1 MNVRPGVVE
10 IRQSVVAHAQMV
22 MRVIEMADVS
32 LYQDL
37 SWTEQFTLRMVQAHY
52 LNRMLGLVALMPPKM
67 TAATL
72 AASEK
77 MMGTVMGFT
86 QN

>member
-1 MNVRPGVVE
+1 MSAQPDTVE
-10 IRQSVVAHAQMV
+10 IRQSIVAHAQV
-22 MRVIEMADVS
+22 AMRVIEMADVS
-32 LYQDL
+32 RYRNL
-37 SWTEQFTLRMVQAHY
+37 SWAEQFTLRMVRAHY
-52 LNRMLGLVALMPPKM
+52 LNRMLGLLALMPPKM